1 MDAKNNTS
9 ERGFSLVDALRRPR
23 TWVSFGMAAALIFF
37 VFRSL
42 DVSVAE
48 TWASMRE
55 TDVKYLFVALGVFY
69 LTFPLRALR
78 WRMLLENAGIAPKAA
93 RTSWASLPALMEYI
107 YLSWFVNC
115 VVPAKLGDVY
125 RGYLLRDINYQ

>member
-69 LTFPLRALR
+69 LTFFCGSP
-78 WRMLLENAGIAPKAA
+78 MKAN
-93 RTSWASLPALMEYI
+93 L
-107 YLSWFVNC
+107 
-115 VVPAKLGDVY
+115 
-125 RGYLLRDINYQ
+125 

>member
-48 TWASMRE
+48 TLATMRE
-55 TDVKYLFVALGVFY
+55 TDVKYLFVALGSF
-69 LTFPLRALR
+69 
-78 WRMLLENAGIAPKAA
+78 I
-93 RTSWASLPALMEYI
+93 
-107 YLSWFVNC
+107 
-115 VVPAKLGDVY
+115 
-125 RGYLLRDINYQ
+125 